1 MIYLSHFLDAA
12 ICILIKLHYVQ
23 HSLVLL
29 SCPIPP
35 MLIARIEF
43 NKFLPINAAIF
54 KAELLGKLSDEPV
67 CGLLVRCVEF
77 FHILLRQLVH
87 EADQLYVD
95 LRSVLSRNLC
105 PPVPYRI
112 LAVHDWT
119 LFSSHNHNQQ
129 SGQSVSS
136 PAVPTCWLP

>member
-54 KAELLGKLSDEPV
+54 KAELLGKLGRA
-67 CGLLVRCVEF
+67 GLRPSGKM
-77 FHILLRQLVH
+77 R
-87 EADQLYVD
+87 
-95 LRSVLSRNLC
+95 
-105 PPVPYRI
+105 RI
-112 LAVHDWT
+112 LPHTSQAAC
-119 LFSSHNHNQQ
+119 
-129 SGQSVSS
+129 
-136 PAVPTCWLP
+136 P